1 MIKGLS
7 PRAQKLLVFYSQRIA
22 RNMGSTLL
30 YPEHVVLAILEL
42 TDCVAYHAMHN
53 AGVNTLMLELA
64 LRQNMPKTDSAFTT
78 PNRDSDIPPSRR
90 LRSLLDTASVE
101 SRSLRHEYI
110 GTEHLLLAAIREDNS
125 TVARYFMEIPL
136 TLDEMRQ
143 TVINTLKEVDS
154 SANGSL
160 RGSGNGGRDG
170 DTADTGRNSDGVT
183 AGKKRGNSESQGS
196 AESFL
201 AEFSKDLTAQVRNG
215 TIDPVVGRDR
225 EIQRL
230 IQILS
235 RRNKNNPVLVGEPG
249 VGKTAIVEGLA
260 QRIVSETVPGNLI
273 NKRVIVLDL
282 ALVIAG
288 TKYRGEFEERMK
300 RIIKEIQEQKNII
313 IFIDELHT
321 LIGAGGAEG
330 SMDAS
335 NMLKPALSR
344 GELQCIGAT
353 TLKEYRKYFEKDAAL
368 ERRFQIVQVNEPS
381 DKETEAILEGIKK
394 KYEEY
399 HHVKYA
405 DGVIKAIVT
414 FSRRYITDRFLPDKA
429 IDLLDEAGA
438 LKKIEADERPAELA
452 ELEKQ
457 IAILIEEKNQMVE
470 SQNYERAA
478 QVRDE
483 VRILRLR
490 AEELGKNR
498 LPTTITARNTVTV
511 HDVCTVLNT
520 ITGIPMEQ
528 LNTAETSRLLHMEEE
543 LHKTVVGQDEAIRLI
558 SSAVRRSRAGVSSF
572 KRPQGS
578 FIFLGPTGVG
588 KTLLAKTLARFLFG
602 SEDALIRV
610 DMSDFMEKHTSSR
623 LVGAPPG
630 YVGYE
635 EGGVLTEKVRRNPYS
650 VVLLDEIEKAH
661 PDIFNLLLQ
670 MLEEGEL
677 RDNLGHTVNFRNTV
691 IIMTSNAGARQITT
705 GNRLGFS
712 SSGDGLMDYDD
723 MKQSALSELKKIMS
737 PELLNRIDDTVVFTT
752 LSKAE
757 VSRILDNQLSEFED
771 RLKEQGLS
779 LKLKPSAREY
789 LIENGYEPQFGAR
802 PMRRLIQRE
811 IEDPAALMILAG
823 DVKPGDTITVD
834 FKTGS
839 LIRNE
844 GSLSLSKGPKSRSGL
859 SKGPTSR
866 IGLSKGAAKK
876 EKSQKTVS
884 DTSAGSVAL
893 TK

>member
-7 PRAQKLLVFYSQRIA
+7 PRAQKLLVYNVQLIA

-30 YPEHVVLAILEL
+30 YPEHVILAMLEMQDSVGYNTLL
-42 TDCVAYHAMHN
+42 T
-53 AGVNTLMLELA
+53 AGVNTLMLTMELK
-64 LRQNMPKTDSAFTT
+64 QNMPRSDSTFA
-78 PNRDSDIPPSRR
+78 PLNRNSEIPPSRR
-90 LRSLLDTASVE
+90 LRSMLDTASLE

-110 GTEHLLLAAIREDNS
+110 GTEHLLLAAIREENS
-125 TVARYFMEIPL
+125 TTYRFFTEEAL
-136 TLDEMRQ
+136 TIDDVRTAVQETLR
-143 TVINTLKEVDS
+143 NTTS
-154 SANGSL
+154 SAATL
-160 RGSGNGGRDG
+160 RGSNGTGSGAGGAGGDRSRDAGGPAGNRGDADEVAAGRRARKGNGQDG
-170 DTADTGRNSDGVT
+170 
-183 AGKKRGNSESQGS
+183 ESY
-196 AESFL
+196 L
-201 AEFSKDLTAQVRNG
+201 AEFSKDLTAQVRAG
-215 TIDPVVGRDR
+215 TLDPVVGRER

-260 QRIVSETVPGNLI
+260 QRIVAENVPGNLI

-300 RIIKEIQEQKNII
+300 RILKEIQEQKNII

-381 DKETEAILEGIKK
+381 DAETIQILNGIKP

-399 HHVKYA
+399 HRVKYA
-405 DGVIKAIVT
+405 DDVVKTIVT

-457 IAILIEEKNQMVE
+457 IAILMEEKNQMVE
-470 SQNYERAA
+470 NQNYERAA

-483 VRILRLR
+483 VRMLRIR
-490 AEELGKNR
+490 AEELGKNNGP
-498 LPTTITARNTVTV
+498 LVVTDRNTVTV

-528 LNTAETSRLLHMEEE
+528 LNTAETARLLHMEEE

-691 IIMTSNAGARQITT
+691 IIMTSNAGARQIST
-705 GNRLGFS
+705 GNRMGFS
-712 SSGDGLMDYDD
+712 SAGDGLMDYDD
-723 MKQSALSELKKIMS
+723 MKQSALTELKKIMS

-757 VSRILDNQLSEFED
+757 VSKILDNQLAEFEG
-771 RLKEQGLS
+771 RLKEQGLAI
-779 LKLKPSAREY
+779 KLKPAAREY
-789 LIENGYEPQFGAR
+789 LIDNGYEPQFGAR

-811 IEDPAALMILAG
+811 VEDPAALMILAG
-823 DVKPGDTITVD
+823 DVKPGDTLVVD
-834 FKTGS
+834 FKKGALSLAKAPVRKPRTGETTRS
-839 LIRNE
+839 AGTPELVE
-844 GSLSLSKGPKSRSGL
+844 GSR
-859 SKGPTSR
+859 
-866 IGLSKGAAKK
+866 
-876 EKSQKTVS
+876 
-884 DTSAGSVAL
+884 
-893 TK
+893 

>member
-7 PRAQKLLVFYSQRIA
+7 PRAQKLLVYHAQNVA
-22 RNMGSTLL
+22 RQNGRTLME
-30 YPEHVVLAILEL
+30 PEHVVLGMVQMA
-42 TDCVAYHAMHN
+42 DCVAAKVLKKIN
-53 AGVNTLMLELA
+53 SNTLMLIMA
-64 LRQNMPKTDSAFTT
+64 VTGKMYDNSAGTMEGML
-78 PNRDSDIPPSRR
+78 NESEIPPSRR
-90 LRSLLDTASVE
+90 LRSMLDMAAVE
-101 SRSLRHEYI
+101 SRSLRHDYI
-110 GTEHLLLAAIREDNS
+110 GTEHLLLAAMREENS
-125 TVARYFMEIPL
+125 VTAHFLQDYVS
-136 TLDEMRQ
+136 LDELRGMV
-143 TVINTLKEVDS
+143 TATLEEYPS
-154 SANGSL
+154 SARRETPKASSSRNP
-160 RGSGNGGRDG
+160 G
-170 DTADTGRNSDGVT
+170 DTGNAGGLENEEIT
-183 AGKKRGNSESQGS
+183 AGKKNRKNGSQGS
-196 AESFL
+196 ESIL
-201 AEFSKDLTAQVRNG
+201 AEFSKDLTAQVRDG
-215 TIDPVVGRDR
+215 IIDPVVGRNR

-260 QRIVSETVPGNLI
+260 QRIVEETVPSNLL

-300 RIIKEIQEQKNII
+300 RILKEIQEQKNII

-381 DKETEAILEGIKK
+381 DEETEAILEGIKK

-483 VRILRLR
+483 VRMLRLR
-490 AEELGKNR
+490 ADELGKMQGP
-498 LPTTITARNTVTV
+498 LVISERNTVTV

-779 LKLKPSAREY
+779 LKLKPAAREY

-859 SKGPTSR
+859 SKG
-866 IGLSKGAAKK
+866 AAKK

>member
-7 PRAQKLLVFYSQRIA
+7 PRAQKLLVYNVQLVA

-30 YPEHVVLAILEL
+30 YPEHVILAMLEMQ
-42 TDCVAYHAMHN
+42 DSVGYHTMMA
-53 AGVNTLMLELA
+53 AGINTLMLTMELK
-64 LRQNMPKTDSAFTT
+64 QNMPRSDSSFA
-78 PNRDSDIPPSRR
+78 PLNRNSEIPPSRR
-90 LRSLLDTASVE
+90 LRSMLDTASVE

-110 GTEHLLLAAIREDNS
+110 GTEHLLLAAIREENS
-125 TVARYFMEIPL
+125 VTYRFFAEESLSVDDIRMAVQE
-136 TLDEMRQ
+136 TLRSTQ
-143 TVINTLKEVDS
+143 S
-154 SANGSL
+154 SAASP
-160 RGSGNGGRDG
+160 RGSSTGSGGSSRDAGGPVGNRPDG
-170 DTADTGRNSDGVT
+170 DEVAAGRRTRKGSGQDG
-183 AGKKRGNSESQGS
+183 ESY
-196 AESFL
+196 L
-201 AEFSKDLTAQVRNG
+201 AEFSKDLTAQVRAG
-215 TIDPVVGRDR
+215 TLDPVVGRDR

-260 QRIVSETVPGNLI
+260 QRIVAETVPGNLI

-300 RIIKEIQEQKNII
+300 RILKEIQEQKNII

-381 DKETEAILEGIKK
+381 DEETIRILNGIIP

-399 HHVKYA
+399 HRVKYA
-405 DGVIKAIVT
+405 DDVVKTIVT

-457 IAILIEEKNQMVE
+457 IAILMEEKNQMVE
-470 SQNYERAA
+470 NQNYERAA

-483 VRILRLR
+483 VRMLRIR
-490 AEELGKNR
+490 AEELGK
-498 LPTTITARNTVTV
+498 TTGPLVISERNTVTV

-528 LNTAETSRLLHMEEE
+528 LNTEETARLLHMEEE

-691 IIMTSNAGARQITT
+691 IIMTSNAGARQIST
-705 GNRLGFS
+705 GNRMGFS
-712 SSGDGLMDYDD
+712 SAGDGLMDYDD
-723 MKQSALSELKKIMS
+723 MKQSALTELKKIMS

-757 VSRILDNQLSEFED
+757 VSKILDNQLGEFES
-771 RLKEQGLS
+771 RLKEQGLAI
-779 LKLKPSAREY
+779 KLKPAAREY

-811 IEDPAALMILAG
+811 IEDPAASLILG
-823 DVKPGDTITVD
+823 GTVKPGDTLVVD
-834 FKTGS
+834 FKKGA
-839 LIRNE
+839 
-844 GSLSLSKGPKSRSGL
+844 LSLSKGP
-859 SKGPTSR
+859 SK
-866 IGLSKGAAKK
+866 K
-876 EKSQKTVS
+876 
-884 DTSAGSVAL
+884 
-893 TK
+893 